1 MANPQAEPSMDDI
14 LASIRRI
21 IAEEDEPAPKA
32 KSVRRAPEPE
42 NRESVSRESIS
53 REAVSRKPPEPVQVA
68 QPEEVEDDIE
78 DEAIAAAPAFDDAD
92 ESDFDIADDDA
103 LEAEAADGADAEDE
117 PDYGSDDDL
126 DFDVFDDELTAE
138 AAAAEVT
145 VEEQD
150 VDHAAP
156 QSFAESIGSLTE
168 RVEQT
173 MLSKA
178 SAGAAASAFK
188 HLEQNVRVANSN
200 SATLEDIIE
209 KMLEPML
216 QQWLDDNLPRIVE
229 EKVEEEVRRLAR
241 RH

>member
-32 KSVRRAPEPE
+32 RSVRKAPEP
-42 NRESVSRESIS
+42 VSREP
-53 REAVSRKPPEPVQVA
+53 VSRKAPEPVQVSE
-68 QPEEVEDDIE
+68 PEEAEDDIE
-78 DEAIAAAPAFDDAD
+78 DEAVAAAPGFEEDDD
-92 ESDFDIADDDA
+92 SDFDIAEDDGIEA
-103 LEAEAADGADAEDE
+103 AAAESAEADDE

-126 DFDVFDDELTAE
+126 DFDVFDHDLTAD
-138 AAAAEVT
+138 AATADVT

-150 VDHAAP
+150 VEDAVA
-156 QSFAESIGSLTE
+156 QSPADSIGSLTE